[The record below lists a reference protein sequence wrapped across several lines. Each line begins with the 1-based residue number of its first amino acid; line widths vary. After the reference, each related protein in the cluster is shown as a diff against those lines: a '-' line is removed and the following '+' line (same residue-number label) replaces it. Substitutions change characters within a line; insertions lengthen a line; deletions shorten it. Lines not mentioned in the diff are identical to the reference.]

1 MSVHQKLT
9 IPHACNAHLHIID
22 PAFPNDGKAAAQIGT
37 VETYAKLADE
47 LGLERAVFV
56 QAKPFATDNACLL
69 DAIQKFGPQRARGI
83 AVVTDQIGD
92 KELEQL
98 HQGGVRACASACGTP
113 TTPWSPL
120 TCASL

>member
-56 QAKPFATDNACLL
+56 
-69 DAIQKFGPQRARGI
+69 
-83 AVVTDQIGD
+83 
-92 KELEQL
+92 
-98 HQGGVRACASACGTP
+98 
-113 TTPWSPL
+113 
-120 TCASL
+120 